1 MYNRTETRPGHTP
14 PVSLGSHHVQLNVAD
29 NQISE
34 SATRVW
40 THTHT
45 HTGWTSVQDMHAG
58 CCVSEHRRLIV
69 RYEVYLSHVDQS
81 IRAPRE
87 LFQRYVWGCVCEFL
101 QSLSVF
107 FMSLLFLLSWVIY
120 SRLLV
125 RDRSPRPTL
134 LFPNSA
140 NALLPLKGIKAKL
153 LHSFENID
161 TSLVSVCMQ
170 RWS

>member
-1 MYNRTETRPGHTP
+1 
-14 PVSLGSHHVQLNVAD
+14 
-29 NQISE
+29 
-34 SATRVW
+34 
-40 THTHT
+40 
-45 HTGWTSVQDMHAG
+45 MHAG

-161 TSLVSVCMQ
+161 TSLSYPCVCNAGARRQLAELSMTSGSVPLKSTSRDMASYSRTAEGALHVNCGNTNVCVISQ
-170 RWS
+170 